1 MSTLLDQTRRFLDRS
16 RLAAA
21 VGALVT
27 VAAVL
32 APVASAAAKGPPVEL
47 AFLGQAIVPTGTTF
61 EGTTVGGLSSI
72 TYDAQRGVFYVLS
85 DDPSQFQPARF
96 YTVALDVSDG
106 QLANGDVRFEDVT
119 TLLAPGGQ
127 PYAPFSLDPEGLAL
141 TGDRRLVLTSEGFA
155 NPLVNPFALVDP
167 FVRRHALDGSFVDSL
182 PVPEPFLP
190 TADRSSGIRHNLA
203 FESVGVPQNGRFAF
217 VATENA
223 LFQDGPAATV
233 AGGSPARILRYN
245 LQTGRLDRQWV
256 YVTDPVAQAPVPASQ
271 FSVNG
276 LVELLP
282 LNNEFMIA
290 MERSFSVG
298 VPGTG
303 NTIKLYAL
311 ALPGATDVNGVESL
325 QSQLG
330 SIRPAEKTLLL
341 DLGELG
347 IPLDNVEGL
356 TFGPR
361 LPDGRRSVVL
371 VSDNN
376 FAPAQFTQFLL
387 FALER

>member
-1 MSTLLDQTRRFLDRS
+1 MRS
-16 RLAAA
+16 KLAAA
-21 VGALVT
+21 AGALAV
-27 VAAVL
+27 AVL
-32 APVASAAAKGPPVEL
+32 MAAPALAKGPRVEL
-47 AFLGQAIVPTGTTF
+47 EFLGQAIVPTATTF
-61 EGTTVGGLSSI
+61 QGTTVGGLSSI
-72 TYDAQRGVFYVLS
+72 TFDAQRDVFYAVS

-96 YTVALDVSDG
+96 YTVALDLSDG
-106 QLANGDVRFEDVT
+106 HLSNGDVAFTDVT

-141 TGDRRLVLTSEGFA
+141 TKDRELILTSEGFA
-155 NPLVNPFALVDP
+155 NSLVDP
-167 FVRRHALDGSFVDSL
+167 FVRRYALDGSFLGSL
-182 PVPEPFLP
+182 PVPQPFLP
-190 TADRSSGIRHNLA
+190 TADHSSGVRQNLA
-203 FESVGVPQNGRFAF
+203 FESAGVPNNGRFLF
-217 VATENA
+217 TGTENA

-245 LQTGRLDRQWV
+245 LQTGRLDRQWI
-256 YVTDPVAQAPVPASQ
+256 YESDPVAQLPVPATQ

-282 LNNEFMIA
+282 LNNQFLIA

-303 NTIKLYAL
+303 NTIKLYEV
-311 ALPGATDVNGVESL
+311 ALPGASDGTA
-325 QSQLG
+325 Q
-330 SIRPAEKTLLL
+330 KTLLL
-341 DLGELG
+341 DLDELG

-376 FAPAQFTQFLL
+376 FAASQFTQFLL
-387 FALER
+387 FAAG